1 MPINYYDSAEVVK
14 TVNSVN
20 NKVSNYLLDLF
31 ARKVFRS
38 KTKMIDIG
46 QVKTTRRLA
55 PIVAPSVAG
64 VVHDKDAKETKIIK
78 PAYVKDKRVF
88 EPGEGLETLAGES
101 RGGNLSPTQRRDAEI
116 VSETFSMIEGAK
128 RRMAFMLCEA
138 LRTGKVTVKGKGMDH
153 VVDFGRNPNNT
164 FDLTGT
170 NRWGQSGVSPL
181 DDIEDWIAEVQ
192 KNTGYV
198 VNDVIFGPE
207 AWKLARKNAE
217 FKELL
222 DTDGLNNGDSVNA
235 YGQVSNGSLRGRI
248 GQINLHTFQDIYE
261 EKDGTKKGFIG
272 DYDVIIA
279 GVGTDIWRCYGAIQD
294 KKAGLKPLDY
304 FVKMWENEDPSV
316 EYLMLQSA
324 PLPVLGNPDASMCVT
339 VHDGA

>member
-1 MPINYYDSAEVVK
+1 MPINMYDTAENVK
-14 TVNSVN
+14 TVASVN

-31 ARKVFRS
+31 ARKVHKS
-38 KTKMIDIG
+38 KSETIDVS

-64 VVHDKDAKETKIIK
+64 VIQDKDAVGTTILK
-78 PAYVKDKRVF
+78 PGYVKDKRVF
-88 EPGEGLETLAGES
+88 KPSEALETLAGES
-101 RGGNLSPTQRRDAEI
+101 RGGDLSPAKRRDAKI
-116 VSETFSMIEGAK
+116 LSETFSMIEGAK

-164 FDLTGT
+164 FDLTGA

-181 DDIEDWIAEVQ
+181 DDIEDWITEVS

-222 DTDGLNNGDSVNA
+222 DTDGLNNGDNVNA

-248 GQINLHTFQDIYE
+248 GQINFHTFQDIYE
-261 EKDGTKKGFIG
+261 DADGNKQGFIG

-279 GVGTDIWRCYGAIQD
+279 GVATDIWRCYGAIQD
-294 KKAGLKPLDY
+294 VDVLVPMEHHI
-304 FVKMWENEDPSV
+304 KMWKQNDPSV
-316 EYLMLQSA
+316 EFLMLQSA
-324 PLPVLGNPDASMCVT
+324 PLAVLGNPDASMCVT
-339 VHDGA
+339 VHDGAA